1 MKIPKVL
8 KIGGHY
14 IAVQLVDKTDNNN
27 CGEWEP
33 YENRIQLSNKQPQSQ
48 LEVTLLH
55 EIIHACNISIEDH
68 ALVESLSQQLYQV
81 MVDNKLVF
89 DGKEEAK

>member
-1 MKIPKVL
+1 MKIPKKL
-8 KIGGHY
+8 KIGGHT
-14 IAVQLVDKTDNNN
+14 ILIKLVERTPNNN
-27 CGEWEP
+27 AGEWQP
-33 YENRIQLSNKQPQSQ
+33 YDNTIYLSDSQPQSQ

-81 MVDNKLVF
+81 ILDNKLHF
-89 DGKEEAK
+89 DGEEVE

>member
-1 MKIPKVL
+1 MKIPSKL
-8 KIGGHY
+8 KIGGHI
-14 IAVQLVDKTDNNN
+14 IAVEVVKKTDNNN
-27 CGEWEP
+27 CGEWQP
-33 YENRIQLSNKQPQSQ
+33 FENRIQLDANQPQSQ

-55 EIIHACNISIEDH
+55 EIIHAINISIEDH

-89 DGKEEAK
+89 NGKATK